1 MLEILILTVVVLVM
15 KVLRLLLQ
23 KLPQI
28 RFCCYLACFC
38 IYPAK
43 IGINKQILPLFNL
56 FLKVFHKICCDF
68 SQRMTTSLS
77 IFFHKQLKQG
87 KRLWGMVFGNFGFF
101 SPDWF
106 NFIYHPSSQQGTV
119 ESIQTFITVREN
131 IYLIGRL
138 AAVNMS
144 RKEQCL

>member
-1 MLEILILTVVVLVM
+1 MLETLILIVVVLVM
-15 KVLRLLLQ
+15 KVLRLPLQ
-23 KLPQI
+23 KLLQT
-28 RFCCYLACFC
+28 RFCYFLVCFC
-38 IYPAK
+38 MFPAK
-43 IGINKQILPLFNL
+43 IGINKQILPLFYL

-77 IFFHKQLKQG
+77 IFFHKQLKQET
-87 KRLWGMVFGNFGFF
+87 RLWGMVFGNIGVL
-101 SPDWF
+101 SPDWYKL
-106 NFIYHPSSQQGTV
+106 IYHPSSQQGTV